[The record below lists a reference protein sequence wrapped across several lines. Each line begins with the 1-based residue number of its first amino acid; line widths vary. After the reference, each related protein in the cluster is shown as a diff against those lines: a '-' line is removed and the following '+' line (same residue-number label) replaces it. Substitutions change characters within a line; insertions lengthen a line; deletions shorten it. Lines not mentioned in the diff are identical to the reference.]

1 MRTSARSIPH
11 SNVIFLSLI
20 HILMLVKN
28 VRIHAS
34 NVTSIYSFIFC
45 FTVGFPTAEVHY
57 VEAPSEHALY
67 PNGNT

>member
-1 MRTSARSIPH
+1 M
-11 SNVIFLSLI
+11 
-20 HILMLVKN
+20 LMQQKN
-28 VRIHAS
+28 VQIHAS
-34 NVTSIYSFIFC
+34 DVTFICSFIFC